1 MRSIIQTDGT
11 YCFLCRSAI
20 GTETH
25 HIFGAANRKFS
36 DADGL
41 TIRLCRE
48 CHERIH
54 FGKNSGDEMRKLHEL
69 GQTKWESVYGDRE
82 AFMKRYGRN
91 YL

>member
-1 MRSIIQTDGT
+1 MKSIIQTDGM
-11 YCFLCRSAI
+11 YCYRCHRAI

-41 TIRLCRE
+41 TVRLCRE
-48 CHERIH
+48 CHDFIH
-54 FGKNSGDEMRKLHEL
+54 FAKDGKSYMDALREL
-69 GQTKWESVYGDRE
+69 GQAKWEAAYGDRE